1 MANKKTLKKQSQLIK
16 KLKAYGF
23 KLANKP
29 GLGFSIAG
37 FPYHP
42 DMEKSRKKK

>member
-1 MANKKTLKKQSQLIK
+1 MRL
-16 KLKAYGF
+16 G
-23 KLANKP
+23 NKP
-29 GLGFSIAG
+29 GLGFGIAG